1 MNAAARGERAKRV
14 VAGLRKLYPDAR
26 CELDHGS
33 AHELLFATILSAQ
46 CTDVRVN
53 ATTKTLFKR
62 YRTVSDYASADPAE
76 LEGLIRSCGFYRMK
90 AKAIV
95 ETAKALR
102 DRFDGAVPGDM
113 ASLLT
118 LRGVARKTANV
129 VLGDAF
135 GKAEG
140 VVVDTHMKRL
150 AWRMGLTE
158 ETDPVKV
165 ERDLMACVPRKDWI
179 FFSHAMILH
188 GRRVCRALSPACGA
202 CSLRAACAQRGVDA
216 D

>member
-1 MNAAARGERAKRV
+1 MDRTERAKKI
-14 VAGLRKLYPDAR
+14 VAGLKKLYPDAN
-26 CELDHGS
+26 CELDHGN

-53 ATTKTLFKR
+53 ATTRTLFKR
-62 YRTVSDYASADPAE
+62 YKTVDDYADADAAE
-76 LEGLIRSCGFYRMK
+76 LETIIRSCGFYRMK
-90 AKAIV
+90 AKSII
-95 ETAKALR
+95 ETARALR
-102 DRFDGAVPGDM
+102 ENFGGKVPDEM
-113 ASLLT
+113 EQLLT

-129 VLGDAF
+129 ILGNAF

-150 AWRMGLTE
+150 AWRMSLTDE
-158 ETDPVKV
+158 EDPVKV
-165 ERDLMACVPRKDWI
+165 ERDLMACVPKKEWI

-188 GRRVCRALSPACGA
+188 GRRVCKALNPACDA
-202 CSLRAACAQRGVDA
+202 CSLRHDCPQRGVDA

>member
-1 MNAAARGERAKRV
+1 MDRTERAARI
-14 VAGLRKLYPDAR
+14 VAGLKKLYPDAH
-26 CELDHGS
+26 CELDHAN

-53 ATTKTLFKR
+53 KTTKALFKR
-62 YRTVSDYASADPAE
+62 YKTVDDYAAADPAE
-76 LEGLIRSCGFYRMK
+76 LEGIIRSCGFYRSK
-90 AKAIV
+90 AKSII

-102 DRFDGAVPGDM
+102 DGFGGKVPGEMDR
-113 ASLLT
+113 LLT

-129 VLGDAF
+129 ILGNAF

-150 AWRMGLTE
+150 AYRMGLTDE
-158 ETDPVKV
+158 SDPVKV
-165 ERDLMACVPRKDWI
+165 ERDLMARVPRRHWI

-188 GRRVCRALSPACGA
+188 GRRVCKALNPDCGA
-202 CSLRAACAQRGVDA
+202 CALRRDCPQRGLDA